1 MDPLQRLL
9 DEARRDQAVEARAHE
24 HWLGRAAREG
34 ATFAGALVDLAE
46 SGQAVSVRIASG
58 HVHHGRVVA
67 VGTDF
72 CAVETDG
79 GVTIYIN
86 LAALGEVRLD
96 SGAPPAGNRGPSVDM
111 TLAEAVARRSV
122 DARGERYLHDVRV
135 DVEADGDRVRVTV
148 SGRVDYLFAR
158 AIPGGPRHSDVRAT
172 ATATAERD

>member
-24 HWLGRAAREG
+24 HWLRRAAHEG
-34 ATFAGALVDLAE
+34 ATFTGALVDLAE
-46 SGQAVSVRIASG
+46 SGQSVSVRIASG
-58 HVHHGRVVA
+58 HVHHGHVVA

-111 TLAEAVARRSV
+111 TLAEALSRLA
-122 DARGERYLHDVRV
+122 GERPRVAAVTRGLDTPIAGELCAVGTDVITLKLEGGRLALV
-135 DVEADGDRVRVTV
+135 ALAALTQLSVFA
-148 SGRVDYLFAR
+148 SG
-158 AIPGGPRHSDVRAT
+158 
-172 ATATAERD
+172 